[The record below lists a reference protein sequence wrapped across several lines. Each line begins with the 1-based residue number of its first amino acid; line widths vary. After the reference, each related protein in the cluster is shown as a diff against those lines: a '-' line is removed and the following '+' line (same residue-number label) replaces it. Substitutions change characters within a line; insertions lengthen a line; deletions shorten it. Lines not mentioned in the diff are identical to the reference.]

1 MRKLLAGIL
10 AITMILSL
18 CSFAVADEKP
28 IVVTVFRGD
37 PGDQPTNDNKIYKM
51 IEDEFGIT
59 FEIEFLAGDLDETL
73 GTKIAGEDYPD
84 LFDGGNSAE
93 KIINAG
99 ALIDLLPYISEEK
112 TPNLWNH
119 IKDLLPQLVN
129 ENGELFIIPNYGINY
144 NAQIQNY
151 CNGPAFFIQKQ
162 VLAWADYPQIK
173 TLDEYFD
180 LIERFIAANPT
191 NENGAKY
198 EGFAILC
205 EGWRHFCLINPVQHL
220 MGRPNDGEVI
230 VNVNSGNWETT
241 TFINQPYA
249 KAYYAKLNEMYKKG
263 LINPDTFTM
272 TYDQYIAKLS
282 AGTILGMFDQTW
294 DFGTATAALETAG
307 MYKNTYIALPL
318 VYDESYGFGKIEE
331 QYLNGA
337 VPNKDRGFGISVNC
351 EYPERMINLFE
362 NLLSDRWQKILQWG
376 IEGEDYYVENG
387 RMLMTSEQY
396 NNRQDAAWKMRNTAA
411 TIWESAPKKQGT
423 QDDGNAWAHSD
434 QGENYFALMSDYDK
448 NFLTAYGYKKPADF
462 FNAPIELAPYGEAW
476 QIDKSPIQDD
486 YDKYLLIQDQWLP
499 KVIMSADQAELDA
512 NWDAFVAE
520 ITPYAEIYTEF
531 MQAEVLKLVEQA
543 TK

>member
-10 AITMILSL
+10 AIAMILSL

-93 KIINAG
+93 KLINAD
-99 ALIDLLPYISEEK
+99 ALIDLLPYITEEK

-129 ENGELFIIPNYGINY
+129 EDGELFIIPNYGINY
-144 NAQIQNY
+144 NAQVQNY
-151 CNGPAFFIQKQ
+151 CNGPAFFVQKQ
-162 VLAWADYPQIK
+162 VLAWAGYPQIK
-173 TLDEYFD
+173 TLNEYFD

-191 NENGAKY
+191 DKNGNPY
-198 EGFAILC
+198 TGFAILC

-230 VNVNSGNWETT
+230 INVNSGNWETE
-241 TFINQPYA
+241 TFIDKDYA
-249 KAYYAKLNEMYKKG
+249 KGYYQKLNEEFNKG
-263 LINPDTFTM
+263 LISRDTFVM
-272 TYDQYIAKLS
+272 NYDQYIAALS
-282 AGTILGMFDQTW
+282 SGTVLGMFDQTW
-294 DFGTATAALETAG
+294 DFGTATSALEVAG
-307 MYKNTYIALPL
+307 MYENTYIALPL
-318 VYDESYGFGKIEE
+318 VYDESYGYGIISE
-331 QYLNGA
+331 QYLNGT

-362 NLLSDRWQKILQWG
+362 ALLSDEWQIRLQWG

-387 RMLMTSEQY
+387 RMLMTAEQY
-396 NNRQDAAWKMRNTAA
+396 KNRQDAAWKRANAA
-411 TIWESAPKKQGT
+411 PAIWESSPKKQGT
-423 QDDGNAWAHSD
+423 MDNGNTWDPAN
-434 QGENYFALMSDYDK
+434 QPENYFALMSDYDK
-448 NFLTAYGYKKPADF
+448 AFLTAYGYQKPADF
-462 FNAPIELAPYGEAW
+462 FNAPCELAPYGEAW

-486 YDKYLLIQDQWLP
+486 YDDFLAIQDEWLP
-499 KVIMSADQAELDA
+499 KIIMSATADEFEA
-512 NWDAFVAE
+512 NWSAFVEA
-520 ITPYAEIYTEF
+520 ITPSAQIYTEF
-531 MQAEVLKLVEQA
+531 MQAEVLKLVELA
-543 TK
+543 TN

>member
-1 MRKLLAGIL
+1 MRKLLAVLLTL
-10 AITMILSL
+10 AMMF
-18 CSFAVADEKP
+18 SFAGIAVAEEEV
-28 IVVTVFRGD
+28 ITVTVFRGD
-37 PGDQPTNDNKIYKM
+37 PGDQPTDDNKMYKL
-51 IEDEFGIT
+51 IEEEFGIK

-73 GTKIAGEDYPD
+73 GTKLAGEDYPD

-93 KIINAG
+93 KLINAG
-99 ALIDLLPYISEEK
+99 ALINLLDYINEND

-144 NAQIQNY
+144 NAQIQNA

-173 TLDEYFD
+173 TLNEYFD
-180 LIERFIAANPT
+180 LIEDFIAANPT
-191 NENGAKY
+191 DENGAAY

-205 EGWRHFCLINPVQHL
+205 EDWRHFCLINPVQHL
-220 MGRPNDGEVI
+220 MGRPNDGEVLI
-230 VNVNSGNWETT
+230 NVTSGNFETE
-241 TFINQPYA
+241 TFIDKPYA
-249 KAYYAKLNEMYKKG
+249 KAYYEKLNEAYNNG
-263 LINPDTFTM
+263 LINPDTFVM

-282 AGTILGMFDQTW
+282 AGTVLGMFDQTW

-307 MYKNTYIALPL
+307 MYENTYIALPL
-318 VYDESYGFGKIEE
+318 VYDEDYGFGVISE

-337 VPNKDRGFGISVNC
+337 VPNKDRGFGISVKC
-351 EYPERMINLFE
+351 EYPERMIQLFE
-362 NLLSDRWQKILQWG
+362 GLLSDKWQKLLQWG
-376 IEGEDYYVENG
+376 VEGEDYYVEDG
-387 RMLMTSEQY
+387 RMLMTLEQY
-396 NNRQDAAWKMRNTAA
+396 NNRQDAAWKMQNAA
-411 TIWESAPKKQGT
+411 VTIWESAPKKQGT

-434 QGENYFALMSDYDK
+434 QGENYFNLMSDYDK
-448 NFLTAYGYKKPADF
+448 AFLSAYGYKKPADF
-462 FNAPIELAPYGEAW
+462 FNAPCELAPYGEAW

-486 YDKYLLIQDQWLP
+486 YDKFLLIQDQWLP

-531 MQAEVLKLVEQA
+531 MQAEVLKLVELA